1 VKYYGKIQAVEDLSI
16 RVETGQVVAL
26 IGPNGAGKT
35 SSLRAVGGFLG
46 REPGSVTAGDI
57 LFEGR
62 SIRAKQPF
70 QIAGLGIALV
80 PERDKVFLELTPL
93 EHFQLCRSG
102 PGRSRFQEDM
112 DRVLALFP
120 DLKLHLRRPAGYFS
134 GGQRQMLAFASAL
147 FSRPRLLLVDEFSQ
161 GLAPILVQSLRS
173 SVEAMNTAGMTI
185 LLVEQNTSLAL
196 AMAHRLY
203 VLDGGRV
210 VAQGSADELRAAGD
224 MTSAY
229 LGTKTGS

>member
-1 VKYYGKIQAVEDLSI
+1 MKYYGKIQAVEDLSI
-16 RVETGQVVAL
+16 RVEKGQVVAL

-102 PGRSRFQEDM
+102 PGRSRFKEDM

-120 DLKLHLRRPAGYFS
+120 DLKPHLNRPAGYFS

-173 SVEAMNTAGMTI
+173 SVEAMNSAGMTI

-210 VAQGSADELRAAGD
+210 VAQGSAEELRAAGD
-224 MTSAY
+224 LTSAY
-229 LGTKTGS
+229 LGTRTAS